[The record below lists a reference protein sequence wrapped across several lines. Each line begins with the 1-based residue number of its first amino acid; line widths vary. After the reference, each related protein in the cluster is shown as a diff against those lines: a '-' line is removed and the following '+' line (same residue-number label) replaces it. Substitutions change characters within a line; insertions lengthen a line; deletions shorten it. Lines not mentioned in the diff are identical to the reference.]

1 MGKEFIRAQYI
12 KNYSDEIKNIISTT
26 ILAEEQNNTLKE
38 CLFKVKP
45 NLKDVFED
53 MYKLF
58 INNLSCNDIGK
69 VYGRNERTIQYIF
82 KNLNLERSL
91 YEAQKIAVKKRNY
104 VNIRRSY
111 KKTMFNRLATNQLFG
126 SSVENVIRYEISEI
140 LREILPDN
148 YEVIVGINTLTTVGE
163 LDIPIVILNGNKH
176 YKFGIEVDGALFHQ
190 DKEKVSKDLEKD
202 IRLSKLGYMMFR
214 LETKAYY
221 KIQSDHNLKY
231 YAEIK
236 SKLID
241 ICNSIQNI
249 ILNNKLY

>member
-1 MGKEFIRAQYI
+1 MAHYI
-12 KNYSDEIKNIISTT
+12 KNYSDEIKNIINTT
-26 ILAEEQNNTLKE
+26 ILTEEQNNILKV
-38 CLFKVKP
+38 CLSKVKP
-45 NLKDVFED
+45 NLKDVFEH

-69 VYGRNERTIQYIF
+69 VYLRNERTIQYIF
-82 KNLNLERSL
+82 KDLNLERNL

-126 SSVENVIRYEISEI
+126 SSVENVIRYEISER
-140 LREILPDN
+140 LKEILPDN
-148 YEVIVGINTLTTVGE
+148 YEAIVGINTLTTVGE
-163 LDIPIVILNGNKH
+163 LDIPIVILNGKKH
-176 YKFGIEVDGALFHQ
+176 YKFGIEVDGTLFHQ
-190 DKEKVSKDLEKD
+190 DKDKISKDFEKD
-202 IRLSKLGYMMFR
+202 MRLSRIGYTVFR

-221 KIQSDHNLKY
+221 KMQSDHRLKY

-241 ICNSIQNI
+241 ICNNIQNI
-249 ILNNKLY
+249 INNNKLN